1 MDQINPVQ
9 IPNFAAGIGD
19 AYDARAKFDY
29 DRARINHLAR
39 QDDIALQNEMLKLK
53 AARTAEANTA
63 ASKAAVK
70 SALSN
75 SVVGLPGEAAGPYMP
90 SVQRATN
97 ALALQG
103 RTTEANTL
111 SNFLEQQAKQDTQRN
126 LANKAAGEVDELTLK
141 NEATMV
147 AQSQAQIDMA
157 TSTDQLRNM
166 VVRLH
171 APDSKLAGFF
181 ARNGVDPDEAIAEF
195 DRMVASGMKFED
207 IRRQMSMGADKT
219 ATHLADL
226 AQKEAQTYQANAAG
240 NKSMGELDIA
250 QGRAPVDIAQIQ
262 SQTAQ
267 NTAAAASSNAT
278 AANTVATGQRAIAAE
293 TAPIP
298 KEVNLGN
305 RIVIVDNN
313 PRSPTFNQELTS
325 LQMGAAPKQATTLN
339 TLMAERD
346 ALPDGDSRRADYDA
360 MIKKETAIASS
371 MGVRPPSGYRY
382 SADGQSLEMIPGGP
396 AEAKANADKGTEIS
410 PEALDVAA
418 HTYILSGTLPPG
430 MGKNATTIRT
440 QIMNRATEMANGRSA
455 DEFAS
460 DMRINK
466 GDTAAIA
473 KAQKDFGT
481 GTQGKMVNSF
491 NTAIDHLETVTGLI
505 DALKN
510 GDTKRINS
518 VGNSIASEFGVAA
531 PTNFDAAKQLVSS
544 EIVKAINS
552 SGGAL
557 ADRQEAEATLSR
569 ANSPEQLKGIVDTY
583 QKLLGGQLKSLKLQ
597 YSNMTGKEDFDKK
610 LTDKAKAA
618 LNRVTGGGKTGTT
631 SSGVSYSIEE

>member
-1 MDQINPVQ
+1 MELPALVLPRPIDLS
-9 IPNFAAGIGD
+9 GIGD

-39 QDDIALQNEMLKLK
+39 QDEVALQNEMLKLK

-141 NEATMV
+141 NEASMS
-147 AQSQAQIDMA
+147 AQAKDAIDMA
-157 TSTDQLRNM
+157 TSPDQLREM

-171 APDSKLAGFF
+171 APDSKLASFF
-181 ARNGVDPDEAIAEF
+181 ARNGIDADTAIAEY
-195 DRMVASGMKFED
+195 DRMVASGMPFKD
-207 IRRQMSMGADKT
+207 IRQMMSMGAAKTVEALDKH
-219 ATHLADL
+219 AT
-226 AQKEAQTYQANAAG
+226 EVANQ
-240 NKSMGELDIA
+240 D
-250 QGRAPVDIAQIQ
+250 Q
-262 SQTAQ
+262 SA
-267 NTAAAASSNAT
+267 AAAASSRAT
-278 AANTVATGQRAIAAE
+278 TANTVATGQRAIAAE

-298 KEVNLGN
+298 KEVNLGD
-305 RIVIVDNN
+305 RVVMIDSN
-313 PRSPTFNQELTS
+313 PRSPTFNNQLTS
-325 LQMGAAPKQATTLN
+325 LNMGAAPKQATTLN

-346 ALPDGDSRRADYDA
+346 ALPNGDLRRADYDA
-360 MIKKETAIASS
+360 MIKKEITIASS
-371 MGVRPPSGYRY
+371 TGVRPPSGYRY
-382 SADGQSLEMIPGGP
+382 SADGQSLERIPGGP
-396 AEAKANADKGTEIS
+396 AEDKANADKGTEIS

-455 DEFAS
+455 EQFAQ
-460 DMRINK
+460 DMRVYK
-466 GDTAAIA
+466 GDTAAML

-481 GTQGKMVNSF
+481 GTQGKMVGSF
-491 NTAIDHLETVTGLI
+491 NTAIDHLETVTELI
-505 DALKN
+505 NGLKN
-510 GDTKRINS
+510 NDTNVINK

-531 PTNFDAAKQLVSS
+531 PKEFDAAKKLVAN
-544 EIVKAINS
+544 EITKAITA

-557 ADRQEAEATLSR
+557 ADREEIAATLDR
-569 ANSPEQLKGIVDTY
+569 ANSPEQLQGVVNTF

-597 YSNMTGKEDFDKK
+597 YTNMTGQDDFDKK
-610 LTDKAKAA
+610 LTDKAKTA
-618 LNRVTGGGKTGTT
+618 LTRATGGGAAAPKAT
-631 SSGVSYSIEE
+631 SSGVPVTNWGQ